1 LANLI
6 ELYARRAIL
15 STHLDEMVQLEQ
27 LVISTRGST
36 RYSGFINEL
45 DPEAYRAEVIRTTDR
60 LVAIQLEIEEIG
72 GEE

>member
-1 LANLI
+1 MANLV

-27 LVISTRGST
+27 LVVSTRATT
-36 RYSGFINEL
+36 RYAGFANEL

-60 LVAIQLEIEEIG
+60 LVAVQLAIEELG
-72 GEE
+72 GEQ